1 MSVGTH
7 SVPQP
12 LRYGRRWTWRKVL
25 SRVGLYTA
33 VLAVICPFMFIF
45 YWMLLSSFKTGV
57 QQTAYPPLF
66 FFKPTLNNYVEVF
79 QKVPFVSYAFN
90 SVIVSVSATA
100 LGLILG
106 LPAAYSIAR
115 WKQSRLA
122 IVILISRMVPW
133 ISFLLPWFLVFTNLG
148 WVDTYQALILTH
160 LIITMPMSIWLLIA
174 FFEDIPTELEE
185 AAMIDGCSRL
195 GVFLKVAVPLAA
207 PGIVAAAIFS
217 LIYSWNNF
225 IFALIL
231 AGRKTMT
238 LPVAV
243 FSFMSYSEV
252 NWGGITAAATLIALP
267 VLLLTFAIQRYLI
280 KGLALGGVKA

>member
-1 MSVGTH
+1 MSANVATAPAK
-7 SVPQP
+7 V
-12 LRYGRRWTWRKVL
+12 YRRRPGWRKVL
-25 SRVGLYTA
+25 NTVVLYTA
-33 VLAVICPFMFIF
+33 VILVVCPFMFIF
-45 YWMLLSSFKTGV
+45 LWMLLSSFKTGV
-57 QQTAYPPLF
+57 QQTAWPPVF
-66 FFKPTLNNYVEVF
+66 IFQPTLKNYIDVF
-79 QKVPFVSYAFN
+79 QKVPFVEYAVH
-90 SVIVSVSATA
+90 SVIVSVSATL
-100 LGLILG
+100 LGLIFG

-115 WKQSRLA
+115 WHQSKLA
-122 IVILISRMVPW
+122 IIILTSRMVPW
-133 ISFLLPWFLVFTNLG
+133 ISFLLPWFLLFTRVG

-195 GVFLKVAVPLAA
+195 GVFLKIAVPLAA
-207 PGIVAAAIFS
+207 PGIVASSIFS

-243 FSFMSYSEV
+243 YSFMSYTEV
-252 NWGGITAAATLIALP
+252 NWGAITAAATLIALP

>member
-1 MSVGTH
+1 MSAIA
-7 SVPQP
+7 QP
-12 LRYGRRWTWRKVL
+12 RVVRRHRSWRKVL
-25 SRVGLYTA
+25 NTTLLYLA
-33 VLAVICPFMFIF
+33 VALVICPFMFIF
-45 YWMLLSSFKTGV
+45 VWMLLSSFKTGV
-57 QQTAYPPLF
+57 QQTAWPPLF
-66 FFKPTLNNYVEVF
+66 IFEPTLKNYFDVF
-79 QKVPFVSYAFN
+79 QRVPFVDYAIN
-90 SVIVSVSATA
+90 SVIVSVSATL
-100 LGLILG
+100 LGLVFG

-115 WKQSRLA
+115 WRQSKLA
-122 IVILISRMVPW
+122 IAILTSRMVPW
-133 ISFLLPWFLVFTNLG
+133 ISFLLPWYLLFTRVG

-160 LIITMPMSIWLLIA
+160 LIITMPMIIWLLIA

-195 GVFLKVAVPLAA
+195 GVFLKVSVPLAA
-207 PGIVAAAIFS
+207 PGIVASSIFS

-243 FSFMSYSEV
+243 YSFMSYTEV

-267 VLLLTFAIQRYLI
+267 VLILTFAIQRYLI

>member
-1 MSVGTH
+1 MSANATVVRQQPYAPRRSWRRILN
-7 SVPQP
+7 SV
-12 LRYGRRWTWRKVL
+12 L
-25 SRVGLYTA
+25 LYTA
-33 VLAVICPFMFIF
+33 VILVICPFMFIF
-45 YWMLLSSFKTGV
+45 LWMLLSSFKTGV

-66 FFKPTLNNYVEVF
+66 IFEPTLKNYVEVF
-79 QKVPFVSYAFN
+79 QRVPFVSYAFN
-90 SVIVSVSATA
+90 SVMTSVSATA
-100 LGLILG
+100 LGLVFG

-122 IVILISRMVPW
+122 VAILLSRMVPW
-133 ISFLLPWFLVFTNLG
+133 ISFLLPWFLLFTNFG
-148 WVDTYQALILTH
+148 MVDTYQALILTH
-160 LIITMPMSIWLLIA
+160 LIITMPMIIWLMIA
-174 FFEDIPTELEE
+174 FFEDVPVELEE

-195 GVFLKVAVPLAA
+195 GVFLRVSVPLAS
-207 PGIVAAAIFS
+207 PGIVASSILV

-243 FSFMSYSEV
+243 YSFMSYNEV

-267 VLLLTFAIQRYLI
+267 VLVLTFAIQRYLI